1 MATNN
6 AVNVGLAGSTGTGNF
21 VGANT
26 PTLITPVL
34 GAATGTSLSFS
45 PTTGGIIGTTTNDNA
60 GAGKV
65 GEYIESQT
73 TVASG
78 NISLTNNTNADVT
91 SISLTAGDW
100 DVWGN
105 IQLDAAGGSTTTNVI
120 SWLNQNAS
128 ATLPTF
134 PNKGGMNVFNIPV
147 GTAGNLNVTAGK
159 MRVSL
164 SGTTTVYLSVR
175 STFSVASPNVYGF
188 IGARRI
194 R

>member
-6 AVNVGLAGSTGTGNF
+6 CVDVPLSGNTGTGNF

-34 GAATGTSLSFS
+34 GAATATSLAFS

-60 GAGKV
+60 GSGKV
-65 GEYIESQT
+65 GEFVSSVIS
-73 TVASG
+73 SG
-78 NISLTNNTNADVT
+78 SAISISNSIAKNLT

-105 IQLDAAGGSTTTNVI
+105 VGFIVSGSGALTFDAWTSTT
-120 SWLNQNAS
+120 S
-128 ATLPTF
+128 ATLPDLSLY
-134 PNKGGMNVFNIPV
+134 N
-147 GTAGNLNVTAGK
+147 GTTMASALMGTCGVLAPLA
-159 MRVSL
+159 RYSL
-164 SGTTTVYLSVR
+164 SATTTIFISA
-175 STFSVASPNVYGF
+175 FAAFASGTVTMCGAIY
-188 IGARRI
+188 ARRV